1 MSDSAAAG
9 RHISTGQAA
18 SIGVAA
24 MVGAGIFSLLGAA
37 GEVAGAAVWLS
48 FLLAGGIAALQGYSF
63 GKLGARYP
71 SAGGMLEYVNRGFG
85 DGHIATIV
93 AWLVYIANGIVT
105 AMVALSFGSYAS
117 SAFTG
122 GDPVAIKAFAVALLI
137 VMTGLNVAG
146 SNFVARVQGVVVF
159 VVIGILAVF
168 AIVTIANVE
177 PGNLAPSTYP
187 GVRDIV
193 SSVALTFFAFLGFG
207 VVTFTAKDL
216 ASPGKQLPV
225 AMTIAIAVATIIYVA
240 VALGVFGTLSVA
252 EVIAAGPTAIAVAAQ
267 PVLGD
272 AGYWLMTVTALFATA
287 GATNSGLYPATG
299 LSDHLAASGQFPT
312 LMARRLGGQ
321 APYGLIILAVAVIL
335 VVVVFDLSA
344 VASIGSAVA
353 LTIFGIVTLG
363 HLRISADTGARRSI
377 LYVAL
382 ATVAVTLA
390 TFAVTT
396 LIHEPASIVTLV
408 GILVVS
414 VVLDVSWSRRRIR
427 QIGSGPGPGSGP
439 DEAPPSPSPNPIE
452 GGPA

>member
-1 MSDSAAAG
+1 MSDIAVAG
-9 RHISTGQAA
+9 KHISTGQAA

-48 FLLAGGIAALQGYSF
+48 FVLAGGIAALQGYSF

-71 SAGGMLEYVNRGFG
+71 SAGGMLEYVNRAFG

-117 SAFTG
+117 TAFAG
-122 GDPVAIKAFAVALLI
+122 GDPVAIKAFAVALLL

-146 SNFVARVQGVVVF
+146 SNVVARVQGVVVF

-168 AIVTIANVE
+168 AIVTIANIE
-177 PGNLAPSTYP
+177 PGNLAPATYP

-207 VVTFTAKDL
+207 VVTFTARDL
-216 ASPGKQLPV
+216 ASPAKQLPR
-225 AMTIAIAVATIIYVA
+225 AMTIAIGVATIIYVA

-272 AGYWLMTVTALFATA
+272 VGYWLMTVTALFATA

-299 LSDHLAASGQFPT
+299 LSDHLAATGQFPT
-312 LMARRLGGQ
+312 LMARRLGGRV
-321 APYGLIILAVAVIL
+321 PFGLISLAVAVII

-353 LTIFGIVTLG
+353 LTIFGLVTLG

-377 LYVAL
+377 LYLAL

-396 LIHEPASIVTLV
+396 LIQEPASIATLV

-414 VVLDVSWSRRRIR
+414 VLLDVGWSRRRVR
-427 QIGSGPGPGSGP
+427 QTGPGPGPGAGP
-439 DEAPPSPSPNPIE
+439 DEAPPTPSPSPIE
-452 GGPA
+452 GGPS